1 MLNNLMHIFFV
12 PEVTLTILAVACLM
26 YGLFSKNNS
35 LNKATNL
42 AILSL
47 LFVTV
52 LIFFDF
58 STNFALFDSF
68 FSNTQF
74 TKFFKILTT
83 LGAAISL
90 IISKN
95 YFIDSKINKFEIP
108 TLLLFSTLGMLIM
121 ISSKNLMIMYLAI
134 ELQSLSLYVVAS
146 IKRNSIES
154 AESGVKYFILGALSS
169 GILLYGFS
177 LVYGFTG
184 HTSFEGITN
193 SLVEI
198 DNLPIGLIFGLVF
211 VLVGLAF
218 KVSAVPFHMWTPDV
232 YEGSP
237 TPVTAFFATVP
248 KIAAVAVLLRVLFDC
263 FGPLLESWQQVII
276 LISVLSMLLGSIAA
290 IGQDNI
296 KRLMAYSSIG
306 HIGFVLIGIASGTD
320 KGLSAVLIYMVLYVI
335 MNIGVFVFIL
345 NMERNGVAV
354 TSINSL
360 NMYNEVS
367 KGQTLFLTIL
377 LFSLAGIPPL
387 AGFFGKFLI
396 FNAAINAGLSW
407 LAIIGGI
414 SSVIAAFYYLRIV
427 YLMYFGMVSD
437 PLNGNMPT
445 SHWLIL
451 SGSAILMLIGI
462 INLYGLEGPSFLVA
476 KSLLN

>member
-1 MLNNLMHIFFV
+1 MFPEIFLSLSIFF
-12 PEVTLTILAVACLM
+12 ILIV
-26 YGLFSKNNS
+26 GVFIKKSFN
-35 LNKATNL
+35 
-42 AILSL
+42 
-47 LFVTV
+47 
-52 LIFFDF
+52 LIFNLT
-58 STNFALFDSF
+58 SLIIIVTISIILTNSNSEERIFLDSF
-68 FSNTQF
+68 IRDPFSNY
-74 TKFFKILTT
+74 FKILILLST
-83 LGAAISL
+83 LFVLNSSENF
-90 IISKN
+90 IIDNKL
-95 YFIDSKINKFEIP
+95 DKFEYPIII
-108 TLLLFSTLGMLIM
+108 LLSILGMFFMVSSNDLI
-121 ISSKNLMIMYLAI
+121 LFYLGL
-134 ELQSLSLYVVAS
+134 ELQSLSLYILAS
-146 IKRNSIES
+146 IDRDNLRST
-154 AESGVKYFILGALSS
+154 ESGVKYFVLSALSS
-169 GILLYGFS
+169 GLLLYGCSLLYGF
-177 LVYGFTG
+177 TG
-184 HTSFEGITN
+184 STNFE
-193 SLVEI
+193 
-198 DNLPIGLIFGLVF
+198 LIADQLNKENTRAVF
-211 VLVGLAF
+211 AMVFILVGLAF

-387 AGFFGKFLI
+387 AGFFGKFFI

-462 INLYGLEGPSFLVA
+462 INLYGLEGPSFIVA

>member
-1 MLNNLMHIFFV
+1 MSKKYLEKND
-12 PEVTLTILAVACLM
+12 
-26 YGLFSKNNS
+26 LF
-35 LNKATNL
+35 
-42 AILSL
+42 
-47 LFVTV
+47 
-52 LIFFDF
+52 
-58 STNFALFDSF
+58 
-68 FSNTQF
+68 
-74 TKFFKILTT
+74 
-83 LGAAISL
+83 
-90 IISKN
+90 
-95 YFIDSKINKFEIP
+95 KFEYPI
-108 TLLLFSTLGMLIM
+108 LILFSTLGMMIM
-121 ISSKNLMIMYLAI
+121 ISSKNFLLLYLGLEI
-134 ELQSLSLYVVAS
+134 QSLSLYVISSFRRENLKSTEA
-146 IKRNSIES
+146 
-154 AESGVKYFILGALSS
+154 GLKYFILGSLSS
-169 GILLYGFS
+169 GLMLFGISLIYGSTGSINFELISS
-177 LVYGFTG
+177 LITSKGFYP
-184 HTSFEGITN
+184 GI
-193 SLVEI
+193 I
-198 DNLPIGLIFGLVF
+198 AGLVF
-211 VLVGLAF
+211 LISGFAF
-218 KVSAVPFHMWTPDV
+218 KASAVPFHMWTPDV

-451 SGSAILMLIGI
+451 SGSAILMLVGI

>member
-1 MLNNLMHIFFV
+1 MSIGDILILGPEILLIIYALLSILIASFLKQENSKHFIFNC
-12 PEVTLTILAVACLM
+12 TILIFLISALII
-26 YGLFSKNNS
+26 YLTPIESESNIKSIFIRDNFSKFFQV
-35 LNKATNL
+35 L
-42 AILSL
+42 ILLSVSCL
-47 LFVTV
+47 LFMSKQY
-52 LIFFDF
+52 LEKND
-58 STNFALFDSF
+58 LF
-68 FSNTQF
+68 
-74 TKFFKILTT
+74 
-83 LGAAISL
+83 
-90 IISKN
+90 
-95 YFIDSKINKFEIP
+95 KFEYPI
-108 TLLLFSTLGMLIM
+108 LILFSTLGMMIM
-121 ISSKNLMIMYLAI
+121 ISSNNFLLLYLGLEI
-134 ELQSLSLYVVAS
+134 QSLSLYVISSFRRENLKSTEA
-146 IKRNSIES
+146 
-154 AESGVKYFILGALSS
+154 GLKYFILGSLSS
-169 GILLYGFS
+169 GLMLFGISLIYGSTGSINFEIISS
-177 LVYGFTG
+177 LITSKGFYP
-184 HTSFEGITN
+184 GI
-193 SLVEI
+193 I
-198 DNLPIGLIFGLVF
+198 AGLVF
-211 VLVGLAF
+211 LISGFAF
-218 KVSAVPFHMWTPDV
+218 KASAVPFHMWTPDV

-237 TPVTAFFATVP
+237 TPVTAFFATAP
-248 KIAAVAVLLRVLFDC
+248 KIAAIAVLLRVLFDC
-263 FGPLLESWQQVII
+263 FGQLLESWQQVII

-387 AGFFGKFLI
+387 AGFFGKFFI

-437 PLNGNMPT
+437 PLNGKMPT

-462 INLYGLEGPSFLVA
+462 INLYGLEGPSFIVA